1 MADRPVLNSG
11 RRKLTQFSKFTG
23 RRFGF
28 LLLPLLLII
37 AAGTWYLIDPGFRAG
52 QQPTIASENLPQDAF
67 ERRVRDYLVANP
79 EVIVEAM
86 QNLERKQ
93 REAEQTEAQAAL
105 ATHRDELFKS
115 PESPVGGNPQG
126 DVTLVEFFDYNCPY
140 CRQVAPTMM
149 AAEADDPKLRIV
161 YKEFPILGPNSV
173 FAARAAL
180 AARQQNLYPQ
190 FHKAMMQVSGA
201 ADEAQVVAVAEEIGL
216 DVEQLRIDMQDP
228 GIDAEIERNLALAR
242 ALRINGTPGFVIGD
256 EILRGATD
264 LQTMQRLIDQ
274 ARKDQNR

>member
-1 MADRPVLNSG
+1 M
-11 RRKLTQFSKFTG
+11 TQFSKFTG

-37 AAGTWYLIDPGFRAG
+37 AAGAWYLLDPGFKAG
-52 QQPTIASENLPQDAF
+52 QQPTTASENLPQDAF

-105 ATHRDELFKS
+105 TIHRDELFNS

-126 DVTLVEFFDYNCPY
+126 DVTMVEFFDYNCPY
-140 CRQVAPTMM
+140 CRQVAPSMV
-149 AAEADDPKLRIV
+149 AAEEGDPRLRIV

-180 AARQQNLYPQ
+180 AARRQNLYPR
-190 FHKAMMQVSGA
+190 FHKAMMQVSGT
-201 ADEAQVVAVAEEIGL
+201 ADEAQVIAVAEEIGL

>member
-1 MADRPVLNSG
+1 MI
-11 RRKLTQFSKFTG
+11 RRL
-23 RRFGF
+23 GF
-28 LLLPLLLII
+28 LVLPLLLLA
-37 AAGTWYLIDPGFRAG
+37 AAGTWYLLDPGFRTS
-52 QQPTIASENLPQDAF
+52 QRPIPASENLPRDAF
-67 ERRVRDYLVANP
+67 ERRVRDFLVANP

-105 ATHRDELFKS
+105 AAHSNELFNS
-115 PESPVGGNPQG
+115 PESPVGGNPHG
-126 DVTLVEFFDYNCPY
+126 DVNLVEFFDYNCPY
-140 CRQVAPTMM
+140 CRQVAPAMVE
-149 AAEADDPKLRIV
+149 AEEGDPQLRIV

-180 AARQQNLYPQ
+180 AAHRQKLYPQ
-190 FHKAMMQVSGA
+190 FHKAMMQVSGS
-201 ADEAQVVAVAEEIGL
+201 ADEAQVIAVAEEIGL
-216 DVEQLRIDMQDP
+216 DVEQLRTDMQDP
-228 GIDAEIERNLALAR
+228 AIDAEIERNLALAR

-274 ARKDQNR
+274 TRKDRGR